1 MSKDKHALIKANIA
15 LNKRV
20 QELEEE
26 LEKGETL
33 LEKILPIYKRLKKQN
48 KRYREYLELIRI
60 TGTYGKDIST
70 GEILR
75 TYEANLADEALEVR
89 K

>member
-75 TYEANLADEALEVR
+75 TYEANLADEALEG
-89 K
+89 

>member
-48 KRYREYLELIRI
+48 KRYREYLELIKT